1 MIQRIQSVYLFV
13 AAVLAV
19 CLFCFPYAEVTVNG
33 TLFTITACHLSPAV
47 EMLPASY
54 TLPFALSFRIND
66 CSLPPL
72 SVAAMLPLASVTLLA
87 AVLCL
92 IALFKYS
99 NRTVQ
104 MKISKVAIYLQIV
117 ILVTMIAYFWG
128 LSRTPN
134 GGEMT
139 FNVNFRLPMVFPVI
153 NIILLV
159 LAYRGIKKDDDL
171 VKSAD
176 RLR

>member
-1 MIQRIQSVYLFV
+1 MIQRIQSVYLVV

-19 CLFCFPYAEVTVNG
+19 CLFCFPYAEVVVNG

-47 EMLPASY
+47 ELPSA
-54 TLPFALSFRIND
+54 TTVLPFALSFRVND
-66 CSLPPL
+66 FSMPSL
-72 SVAAMLPLASVTLLA
+72 SVTTMLPLASITVLA
-87 AVLCL
+87 IVLCL
-92 IALFKYS
+92 IALFKYN
-99 NRTVQ
+99 NRTLQ
-104 MKISKVAIYLQIV
+104 MKTTKVVIYLQIV
-117 ILVTMIAYFWG
+117 ILVTMIAYFFG
-128 LSRTPN
+128 LSRAL
-134 GGEMT
+134 GGAEMT